1 MRFRTQTGIVITAA
15 VAAATLAGCSPEAS
29 PADDG
34 VISVVASTNV
44 YGDLASRIGGDLI
57 EVTSVIEDPSQD
69 PHSFE
74 ADARVQLA
82 LSKADIVIENGGGYD
97 PFVDQLL
104 GSLDGSGQVVLSAV
118 ELSPLELEGDEHEH
132 DDHAEEEHAED
143 EHEGDDHADEEHE
156 GHDHGAF
163 NEHVWYHF
171 PTVAAVVAELR
182 DVLIDLDPD
191 NSEEYESNAAALL
204 DDLDALDQRAAAVHT
219 AHEDTGVAITE
230 PVSLYLLE
238 DAGLHNL
245 TPSDFSDAIE
255 EGSEVS
261 AATLNEVLTLF
272 STSEAELLVYNDQTT
287 SPETE
292 ALLAEAEKAGVPV
305 VSVTELLP
313 EGSDY
318 IGWMNDIL
326 DSLESA
332 LDAP

>member
-1 MRFRTQTGIVITAA
+1 MRLRTKTSTALTA
-15 VAAATLAGCSPEAS
+15 LLTAATLVGCSPQSS

-34 VISVVASTNV
+34 TISIVASTNV
-44 YGDLASRIGGDLI
+44 YGDIASRVGGDLV
-57 EVTSVIEDPSQD
+57 EVTSIIEDPSQD

-74 ADARVQLA
+74 ADARVQLM

-97 PFVDQLL
+97 GFIDQLL
-104 GSLDGSGQVVLSAV
+104 SSLDVPGQVVLSAV
-118 ELSPLELEGDEHEH
+118 ELSPLDLENAEADHSE
-132 DDHAEEEHAED
+132 DDHAEDEQAEEEHA
-143 EHEGDDHADEEHE
+143 

-171 PTVAAVVAELR
+171 PTIAAVVKQLSDA
-182 DVLIDLDPD
+182 LITLDPE
-191 NSEEYESNAAALL
+191 NSSQYESNADALL
-204 DDLDALDQRAAAVHT
+204 DDLDGLDQRASAIHS

-230 PVSLYLLE
+230 PVPLYLLE
-238 DAGLHNL
+238 AAGLHNV
-245 TPSDFSDAIE
+245 TPASFSEAIE

-261 AATLNEVLTLF
+261 AATLNETLKLF
-272 STSEAELLVYNDQTT
+272 SNGEARVLVYNDQTT

-292 ALLAEAEKAGVPV
+292 ALLAEADKAGVPV

-318 IGWMNDIL
+318 IGWMNGIL

-332 LDAP
+332 LGTE

>member
-1 MRFRTQTGIVITAA
+1 MRLRTKISIAL
-15 VAAATLAGCSPEAS
+15 AAALTTTALAGCSPQPA

-34 VISVVASTNV
+34 TLSVVASTNV
-44 YGDLASRIGGDLI
+44 YGNIAELIGGDVI
-57 EVTSVIEDPSQD
+57 EVTSIIEDAAQD
-69 PHSFE
+69 PHSYE

-97 PFVDQLL
+97 PFVGQLLASLDVPDQL
-104 GSLDGSGQVVLSAV
+104 VLSAV
-118 ELSPLELEGDEHEH
+118 ELSPLDLEDDGHADDGHADDGHAE
-132 DDHAEEEHAED
+132 DDHA
-143 EHEGDDHADEEHE
+143 

-171 PTVAAVVAELR
+171 PTVAAVVNELR
-182 DVLIDLDPD
+182 DALINLDQE
-191 NSEEYESNAAALL
+191 NSEQYEANAAALL
-204 DDLDALDQRAAAVHT
+204 DDLDALNQRASAIHS

-238 DAGLHNL
+238 ASGLHNL
-245 TPSDFSDAIE
+245 TPADFSEAIE
-255 EGSEVS
+255 EGSEIS
-261 AATLNEVLTLF
+261 AAVLNEMLTLVA
-272 STSEAELLVYNDQTT
+272 TGQAEVLVYNDQTT
-287 SPETE
+287 STETE
-292 ALLAEAEKAGVPV
+292 ALLAEAEDAGIPV

-318 IGWMNDIL
+318 SGWMNGIL